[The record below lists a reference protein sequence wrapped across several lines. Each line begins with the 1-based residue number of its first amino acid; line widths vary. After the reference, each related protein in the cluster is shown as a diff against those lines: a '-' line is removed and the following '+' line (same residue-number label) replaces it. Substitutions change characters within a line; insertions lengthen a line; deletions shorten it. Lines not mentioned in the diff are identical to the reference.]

1 MVTSP
6 RQQFTTYW
14 HEKTFNSANYLKS
27 WPRKTVLWHFDYMK
41 WHWLDVNLSTEFVCY
56 TLDPEF
62 KFHHCLECWQ
72 VAWVPCWPP
81 RGWQVSHSRLNLR
94 ICPMQA
100 MTRTIKGIH
109 FPGRM
114 GRGDGNGGRPK
125 GWGANL
131 LFGPF
136 VDSADKRREI
146 WTIVLALCD
155 GHRQRIAGDQQAL
168 GDGPRTLVKRNNTVL
183 SPMKICDIGQKGHMY
198 TRLKHTQT
206 HTLQLT
212 IMGQVLQVF
221 CWFVKLGASF
231 KRQLQLNNNQLS
243 RTRLALFYAVASC
256 CQYAVHRL

>member
-1 MVTSP
+1 
-6 RQQFTTYW
+6 
-14 HEKTFNSANYLKS
+14 
-27 WPRKTVLWHFDYMK
+27 
-41 WHWLDVNLSTEFVCY
+41 
-56 TLDPEF
+56 
-62 KFHHCLECWQ
+62 
-72 VAWVPCWPP
+72 
-81 RGWQVSHSRLNLR
+81 
-94 ICPMQA
+94 MQA

-114 GRGDGNGGRPK
+114 GRGGGNGGRPK

-146 WTIVLALCD
+146 WTIVSALC
-155 GHRQRIAGDQQAL
+155 
-168 GDGPRTLVKRNNTVL
+168 DGPRTLVKRNNTIL

-198 TRLKHTQT
+198 TRLEHTQT

-231 KRQLQLNNNQLS
+231 KRQLC
-243 RTRLALFYAVASC
+243 Y
-256 CQYAVHRL
+256 